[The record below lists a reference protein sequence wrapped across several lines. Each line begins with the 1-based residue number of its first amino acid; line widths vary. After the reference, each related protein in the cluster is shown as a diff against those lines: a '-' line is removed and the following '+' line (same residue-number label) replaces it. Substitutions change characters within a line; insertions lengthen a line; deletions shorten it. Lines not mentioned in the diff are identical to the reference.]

1 MAYDF
6 LGLVNDVNRR
16 LNEVELTSSNF
27 ATAKGFYSQAK
38 DSVNAAIQD
47 INQQQ
52 FEWPFNYVSQEETL
66 TAGQTRYPFPTDAR
80 TVDMD
85 TFRIKFDDTLD
96 ADTTKLKIISYEDY
110 LERYVD
116 QEYNTDTSL
125 QGPPQYVFRSPSL
138 EFGVVPAP
146 DKAYEIVY
154 EYYTIHVELTNAT
167 DVPNIPEIYRHVIVD
182 GAMYHTYMF
191 RSNEQAAMIAK
202 DKFEKGIKNMRTILM
217 NRYEYVRSGMI
228 VRSNRSSY
236 VYRIKN
242 V

>member
-1 MAYDF
+1 MAYNF
-6 LGLVNDVNRR
+6 IGLVNDVNRR
-16 LNEVELTSSNF
+16 LNEVELTTSNF
-27 ATAKGFYSQAK
+27 STAKGFYSQSK
-38 DSVNAAIQD
+38 DAVNAAISD

-66 TAGQTRYPFPTDAR
+66 TVGQTRYAFPLDAR
-80 TVDMD
+80 SVDMD
-85 TFRIKFDDTLD
+85 SFRIKFDDTLD
-96 ADTTKLKIISYEDY
+96 SDTTKLKIISYEEY

-125 QGPPQYVFRSPSL
+125 QGPPSYVFRSPSL
-138 EFGVVPAP
+138 EFGLVPAP

-154 EYYTIHVELTNAT
+154 EYYVANVEMINAT
-167 DVPNIPEIYRHVIVD
+167 DVPNIPEIYRQVIVD
-182 GAMYHTYMF
+182 GAMYHAYMF

-217 NRYEYVRSGMI
+217 NRYDYVRSGYI